1 MRAVRGRKDENP
13 PRAPRAGGALPPW
26 RYPYPA
32 AGRARG
38 RRTADPRDPRARAP
52 TANAS
57 PQRHASRRA
66 VKVTSR
72 LPAVPAAARRARARA
87 AAGGPAGRAV
97 ACVETTVTRR
107 ARGVAG
113 GRGRAGGPLRPPS
126 TGRVYGGGTK
136 TRTRRTLD
144 TTRVARDRPHAD
156 AATPRTVARTVA
168 RTGEAVRAKRTHKFT
183 YGMPQGLFTRRPVS
197 QAATWPTPSP
207 HRRHPFSISGAHGHG
222 SHTWLK
228 QPTAADS
235 LFSQPLQ
242 RLGPP
247 CPPCLAVPPLKPAES
262 SSFRW
267 ARRSRARSFAA
278 TSASC
283 QRW

>member
-32 AGRARG
+32 AGRSADAPVAPDPRPARARR
-38 RRTADPRDPRARAP
+38 RRTPRRNATRLGAR
-52 TANAS
+52 
-57 PQRHASRRA
+57 
-66 VKVTSR
+66 SR
-72 LPAVPAAARRARARA
+72 LPAAPLPRRPPRAAPAPPRAARPAAPSRASRRPSRT
-87 AAGGPAGRAV
+87 G
-97 ACVETTVTRR
+97 
-107 ARGVAG
+107 ARGAGWRADG
-113 GRGRAGGPLRPPS
+113 GRTAPA
-126 TGRVYGGGTK
+126 VYGGGTK